1 MDAVITRFDVQTS
14 GYGKAHVVAAN
25 MHIVCSDNPPT
36 IPTRQHVVRLVRQ
49 HLDGI
54 AAPDPGTPVVRIM
67 VGDNNLLPQQAR
79 QALQQCTANEPLW
92 EVFAAAAGRQGDNVA
107 VSGGSARVVPIA
119 VGRSYGDRGMR
130 NDAHDAVG
138 VVITPW
144 EAK

>member
-1 MDAVITRFDVQTS
+1 M
-14 GYGKAHVVAAN
+14 
-25 MHIVCSDNPPT
+25 
-36 IPTRQHVVRLVRQ
+36 
-49 HLDGI
+49 HLDGL

-67 VGDNNLLPQQAR
+67 LGDNNLLIQQAR
-79 QALQQCTANEPLW
+79 QALQRHTANEALW
-92 EVFAAAAGRQGDNVA
+92 EVFPAPAGLRGDNVA